1 MYLPNLVYEYQQ
13 KHLPALCYLDCNH
26 VSNLIKHIWQNF
38 DGNIKPQHNH
48 DKQTSENNHNNE
60 EQRRTVQEAGEE
72 KLIYMRVITS
82 HNQVH
87 TIHVCL
93 CVHLPC
99 SPFSSNLW
107 KFPLSI
113 ICFSQKCSNHHQTT
127 RATSLHFN
135 IQTYMLVHKYIYV
148 CLRVCVRCSCL
159 LSVSHY
165 YFLLLLLYL
174 GICIESTKLVQNW
187 LTSLIMP
194 TIIYCNYNKSKK
206 RTIPR
211 GGWLTS

>member
-99 SPFSSNLW
+99 SLFSSNLW

-135 IQTYMLVHKYIYV
+135 IQTYMLVHKYICICVFASV
-148 CLRVCVRCSCL
+148 CALQL
-159 LSVSHY
+159 
-165 YFLLLLLYL
+165 FTFGFTLLLFVVIVVSRHLYWVNEACAKLINKPDNANNHLLQL
-174 GICIESTKLVQNW
+174 QQKQEKNNTARR
-187 LTSLIMP
+187 LID
-194 TIIYCNYNKSKK
+194 
-206 RTIPR
+206 
-211 GGWLTS
+211 